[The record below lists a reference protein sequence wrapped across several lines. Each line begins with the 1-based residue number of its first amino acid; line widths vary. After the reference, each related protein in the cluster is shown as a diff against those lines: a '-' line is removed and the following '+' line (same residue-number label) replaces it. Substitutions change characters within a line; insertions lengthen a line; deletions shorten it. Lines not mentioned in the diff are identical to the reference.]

1 MKKEGILRNHYES
14 IKYSNEDWN
23 LLKNKRNNALKL
35 LEMFKKEGLKPFVH
49 GSIARG
55 DVNESSDIDIIFFQQ
70 IPSFQIE
77 LILTKNGIKNCFR
90 EIIMAT
96 PHDSIKVYIYLS
108 ELETITL
115 PLSKLDK
122 KVIEFYDFGGKVN
135 YDQLKSDL
143 RVVGIDKRLV
153 LIKPNPNGHNEISV
167 IGNEANA
174 AKEVGISIDTL
185 NERKKV
191 LLRREKYGRTGVF
204 LKRPLQ
210 INETIEE
217 VLKQLADKK
226 SIIRRKLVRK

>member
-1 MKKEGILRNHYES
+1 MKKEQILRNHYES
-14 IKYSNEDWN
+14 INYSNDDWI
-23 LLKNKRNNALKL
+23 LLKSKRKNALEL
-35 LEMFKKEGLKPFVH
+35 LEIFKKESLTPYVH

-55 DVNESSDIDIIFFQQ
+55 DVNESSDIDIIFIQQ

-77 LILTKNGIKNCFR
+77 LILNKNGFINYFR

-96 PHDSIKVYIYLS
+96 PRDSIKLYIYLS

-122 KVIEFYDFGGKVN
+122 KVIEFYEFGGKVN

-143 RVVGIDKRLV
+143 RVIGIDKRLV
-153 LIKPNPNGHNEISV
+153 LIKPTPNGHKEISV
-167 IGNEANA
+167 IGNEAKA
-174 AKEVGISIDTL
+174 AKEVGISIDTV

-226 SIIRRKLVRK
+226 SIIRRKLIKK

>member
-1 MKKEGILRNHYES
+1 MKREKILRNHYES
-14 IKYSNEDWN
+14 LNYSNEDWT
-23 LLKNKRNNALKL
+23 LLKIKRNIALKL
-35 LEMFKKEGLKPFVH
+35 LGMFKKEGLEPFIH

-55 DVNESSDIDIIFFQQ
+55 DVNESSDIDIIFLQQ

-77 LILTKNGIKNCFR
+77 LILDKNGFENYFR

-96 PHDSIKVYIYLS
+96 PLDSIKLYIYLS

-115 PLSKLDK
+115 PLSKFDK
-122 KVIEFYDFGGKVN
+122 KVMEFYDFGGKVN
-135 YDQLKSDL
+135 YDQLKSEE

-153 LIKPNPNGHNEISV
+153 LIKPNHNGHDELSV

-174 AKEVGISIDTL
+174 AKEVGISIDTI

-210 INETIEE
+210 IDETIEK
-217 VLKQLADKK
+217 VLKQLADRK
-226 SIIRRKLVRK
+226 SIIRKKLIQK